1 MIPKRK
7 TTTDMPE
14 RLAKFDPANWGTVL
28 EWAAARRGHLAPL
41 ARTHPARWID
51 SVSESHRVVAAVL
64 RRGELD

>member
-7 TTTDMPE
+7 AATDVPA
-14 RLAKFDPANWGTVL
+14 RLAAFDPANWGTVL
-28 EWAAARRGHLAPL
+28 EWAAARREHLAPL

-51 SVSESHRVVAAVL
+51 YVAESHRVVAAVL